1 MENSDLL
8 KDVDAPE
15 VFIKKY
21 STDDPIYTVLRC
33 KHDGYLIEKDLNETV
48 SVAGAS
54 ELRAKVY
61 AYAEP
66 ALEDVADSIPESDH
80 LALLDKLYYKSPT
93 LDEQI
98 LTKLND
104 DSTDPAIRANY
115 GLTEGYFEEVPIGL
129 RLDMAKDENL
139 LHMTF
144 DKTLQEYK
152 TRAATDDK
160 IRREVRD
167 MALQSNTNLYPTVDL
182 RILEGT
188 WAIDKFESTVSGRK
202 EHTSFEILSEFAIV
216 ESSDDLPLAKNTVT
230 DIVLSVPRIRESLR
244 DGVSSA
250 MVLAPDR
257 IFPSYGLPLRAT
269 LTVQEVF
276 SGNRFSL
283 AVPKAVQEVLARE
296 TGSALL
302 DFRPETFQLV
312 RFRNLTQG
320 SSWQWICTTESV
332 RVPDHRHIIVEGQFG
347 LAVNDR
353 VAIELFSIEQRSEDS
368 VILEYRAKLAGKR
381 MYDFSRSVPTDFSSA
396 PVDCTTYDPVAI
408 VDPASTN
415 FIFYITDDVGSILAV
430 AEDEEDA
437 VSLAYVW
444 KSQDHPVGAYR
455 PFDLTRPT
463 RPLDFVLIGSSDLA
477 DEVIGA
483 DGFHPMLGLR
493 RVGKVKT
500 QVFRWESLSSLSST
514 TFEVPLLRKEEEEL
528 GDVVEVEALEE
539 FDVVD
544 HYPDAKHTKHRGKA
558 IQVSTVQG
566 PQALYRHLK
575 INDDEIRNVV
585 EHIRSPVTISIDI
598 PPGTSNIEITTSS
611 NLIKPEEIQVS
622 FYRWDPN
629 GPKAWSFENNNGD
642 TTVLTTRPVPD
653 SVVFPNDIV
662 NFRATVTDSSRTYGV
677 AEVAVLPNALHGGAV
692 EARSIDFTPLTAQN
706 LRSVHG
712 ISAGATVYD
721 GEIIMTADFNKDSG
735 SFNLESVVN
744 VYGSS
749 YNDQELEFVRKITG
763 NNDLTKEEVE
773 DALRTWLDNNKA
785 ISADHLPDAKTI
797 TGDSSL
803 TLDTATSAVQTW
815 SENKIGNSITV
826 SVNGPYTWTVTS
838 TTTRIFNIKVLNQTF
853 SITLDPVTAHPTF
866 AIDAI
871 MKTAII
877 SFTGTSSI
885 QDLKISR
892 VIEGLEDFLLTP
904 TNTDTKNRTIEVDPL
919 EGIPQGQG
927 TFRLKVSD
935 ELSDELSEPHI
946 YDGQNPFGVLAFNL
960 ERFEV
965 TFNEEI
971 SLQNLEDAI
980 TFDLPNAQ
988 LTDARLT
995 DKTLLSGLV
1004 EGIREVRAYS
1014 SRSALDQS
1022 GTILGTTTRKLNG
1035 VSLWENLE
1043 SPR

>member
-1 MENSDLL
+1 MGWRRQRLSPLVRKSISPHNLGVDRRAHRSCRFRENSDLL

-21 STDDPIYTVLRC
+21 STDDPIHTVLRC
-33 KHDGYLIEKDLNETV
+33 KHDGYLNEEDLKETV

-66 ALEDVADSIPESDH
+66 ALEDVAGSIPESDH
-80 LALLDKLYYKSPT
+80 LALLDKLYTSPT
-93 LDEQI
+93 LDEEI
-98 LTKLND
+98 LKKLNND
-104 DSTDPAIRANY
+104 DSTVAAIRANY
-115 GLTEGYFEEVPIGL
+115 GLTDGYFEEVPIGL

-139 LHMTF
+139 LDMTF

-167 MALQSNTNLYPTVDL
+167 MALQSNSDLYPTVDL
-182 RILEGT
+182 LILEGT
-188 WAIDKFESTVSGRK
+188 WAIDKFESTVSDQK

-216 ESSDDLPLAKNTVT
+216 ESSDDLPLAKNTLT

-269 LTVQEVF
+269 LTVQEVL

-312 RFRNLTQG
+312 RFRNLSQG

-332 RVPDHRHIIVEGQFG
+332 KVPDHRHIIVEGQFG
-347 LAVNDR
+347 LEVNDR

-437 VSLAYVW
+437 LSLAYVW
-444 KSQDHPVGAYR
+444 KSEDHPLGAYR

-514 TFEVPLLRKEEEEL
+514 TFEVPLLRKEEL

-544 HYPDAKHTKHRGKA
+544 HYPDARHTKHRGKA

-598 PPGTSNIEITTSS
+598 QPSTSNIEITTTSD
-611 NLIKPEEIQVS
+611 LIKPEEIQVS
-622 FYRWDPN
+622 FYQWDPN
-629 GPKAWSFENNNGD
+629 GPKAWSFENDNGD
-642 TTVLTTRPVPD
+642 STIVTTRPVPD
-653 SVVFPNDIV
+653 SVVFPNDIL
-662 NFRATVTDSSRTYGV
+662 NSRATVTDSSHTYGV

-692 EARSIDFTPLTAQN
+692 EAKRIDFTTLTAQN

-721 GEIIMTADFNKDSG
+721 GKIIMTADFNKDIG
-735 SFNLESVVN
+735 SSDLESVVN
-744 VYGSS
+744 VY
-749 YNDQELEFVRKITG
+749 
-763 NNDLTKEEVE
+763 
-773 DALRTWLDNNKA
+773 
-785 ISADHLPDAKTI
+785 ADTY
-797 TGDSSL
+797 
-803 TLDTATSAVQTW
+803 
-815 SENKIGNSITV
+815 GNSITV
-826 SVNGPYTWTVTS
+826 SVNGPYTWTVIS
-838 TTTRIFNIKVLNQTF
+838 TTKQNFDIKVLNQTF

-871 MKTAII
+871 MKKAII

-885 QDLKISR
+885 QDLEIYR

-935 ELSDELSEPHI
+935 ESSDELSEPHI

-960 ERFEV
+960 DRFEV
-965 TFNEEI
+965 TFNEERSLFRI
-971 SLQNLEDAI
+971 SR
-980 TFDLPNAQ
+980 T
-988 LTDARLT
+988 
-995 DKTLLSGLV
+995 
-1004 EGIREVRAYS
+1004 
-1014 SRSALDQS
+1014 RSPS
-1022 GTILGTTTRKLNG
+1022 TCRMLN
-1035 VSLWENLE
+1035 
-1043 SPR
+1043 